1 MAVVR
6 ARAILGYACGVE
18 ILGRIEC
25 KGREGTG
32 VKAGKIIKVQD
43 GGPVGALIAAA
54 HHQSVERLGSVFAPS
69 GGVNVSLSICGEGV
83 GHRAAADDVLEVIH
97 RAPRLGEGGVSEE
110 GEREGERQWMR
121 ENSTKQFAP

>member
-18 ILGRIEC
+18 ILGRIEG
-25 KGREGTG
+25 KGREGTN

-43 GGPVGALIAAA
+43 GGPVGALVAAA

-69 GGVNVSLSICGEGV
+69 GGVNVSLSIRGEAI
-83 GHRAAADDVLEVIH
+83 GHGAAAGHVLEVIH
-97 RAPRLGEGGVSEE
+97 CLPGLGEGGVSE
-110 GEREGERQWMR
+110 
-121 ENSTKQFAP
+121 